1 MGQQARSGDSSRN
14 AVAARLVAVGGSTP
28 REYRLRAGKT
38 SVGYAKDNDIVLDAS
53 TVSRYHAV
61 IRRRLGGGYTLTD
74 LESTNGTF
82 VNGVRIKNPAGLKR
96 GDNVR
101 FGDVHFAFLA
111 RRRSIVREFRSIRL
125 FPLAL
130 LAAFLFVIGFGLV
143 RYRVWKAARL
153 GVTNGVPAS
162 PGSAASNSVAAQ
174 AGVSSATSG
183 PASDAKAPSAT
194 EPEWLA
200 LLNWYRRLCGLEPVS
215 EDPKLSAGD
224 QAHVRYLLANY
235 SEALRS
241 GATPGGE
248 MHEERDGSPGYT
260 PDGAQ
265 AGKQSDV
272 DFVYWHG
279 HQPAGLVNFAILDW
293 ISGAFHR
300 LPLLNPN
307 LRRVGYYDFCGGGI
321 CVAAM
326 NAIAGAEM
334 TGLRQAFPRPVQ
346 FPPADAAIDLRTFE
360 NEWPDPLT
368 ACPGFAA
375 PTGLPITLSLGSFV
389 PARLGRFS
397 VESASPDGATSKLEA
412 CGFDAV
418 TYVNPESYGQ
428 SAGRQVLAAN
438 GAVVVIPR
446 RPLTRGA
453 SYSVRMTVNGHEYDW
468 TFSVNK

>member
-1 MGQQARSGDSSRN
+1 MGPQPLSGDSSPGK
-14 AVAARLVAVGGSTP
+14 VPARLVAVGGSTP
-28 REYRLRAGKT
+28 REYRLRTGKT
-38 SVGYAKDNDIVLDAS
+38 SIGYAKDNDIVLDAS

-61 IRRRLGGGYTLTD
+61 IRCRIGGYTVTD

-82 VNGVRIKNPAGLKR
+82 VNGLRIKNPTGLKR
-96 GDNVR
+96 GDDVR
-101 FGDVHFAFLA
+101 FGDARFAFLA
-111 RRRSIVREFRSIRL
+111 RRRSIVGEFRSIRP

-130 LAAFLFVIGFGLV
+130 ITAFLFVVGFGVV

-153 GVTNGVPAS
+153 GVTNGVPAR
-162 PGSAASNSVAAQ
+162 PVSAESNSVAAQ
-174 AGVSSATSG
+174 SAASSATSG
-183 PASDAKAPSAT
+183 PSSGASAPSAT
-194 EPEWLA
+194 APEWLA
-200 LLNWYRRLCGLEPVS
+200 LLNWYRRLSGLEPVS
-215 EDPKLSAGD
+215 EDSKLSSGD

-235 SEALRS
+235 SEALRN
-241 GATPGGE
+241 GAMPGGE

-260 PDGAQ
+260 PDGAK

-326 NAIAGAEM
+326 NAMGGVDGAG
-334 TGLRQAFPRPVQ
+334 LPRSFPRPLQ

-368 ACPGFAA
+368 ACPGYAA
-375 PTGLPITLSLGSFV
+375 PTGLPITLTLGSFV
-389 PARLGRFS
+389 PAKLGRFS
-397 VESASPDGATSKLEA
+397 VESVSSDGATSKVEA
-412 CGFDAV
+412 CGFDAL

-428 SAGRQVLAAN
+428 SAGRGVLAAN
-438 GAVVVIPR
+438 GSVVVLPR

-453 SYSVRMTVNGHEYDW
+453 TYSVRMTVNGHEYDW

>member
-1 MGQQARSGDSSRN
+1 
-14 AVAARLVAVGGSTP
+14 VARLVAVGGSTP
-28 REYRLRAGKT
+28 REYQLRAGKT
-38 SVGYAKDNDIVLDAS
+38 SIGNAKDNDIVLEAA

-61 IRRRLGGGYTLTD
+61 IRRRIGGYTVTD

-82 VNGVRIKNPAGLKR
+82 VNGLRITNPTGLKR
-96 GDNVR
+96 GDDVR
-101 FGDVHFAFLA
+101 FGDARFAFLA
-111 RRRSIVREFRSIRL
+111 RRRSIVRELRSVRP

-130 LAAFLFVIGFGLV
+130 LTAFLFVVSFGVV

-153 GVTNGVPAS
+153 GVTNGVPAPAAS
-162 PGSAASNSVAAQ
+162 AERNSLAAQSAA
-174 AGVSSATSG
+174 SSATSG
-183 PASDAKAPSAT
+183 PSSSANAPSAT

-200 LLNWYRRLCGLEPVS
+200 LLNWYRRRSGLEPVS
-215 EDPKLSAGD
+215 EDPKLSSGD
-224 QAHVRYLLANY
+224 QAHVQYLLANY
-235 SEALRS
+235 SEALRN
-241 GATPGGE
+241 GAMPGGE

-260 PDGAQ
+260 PDGAK

-279 HQPAGLVNFAILDW
+279 HRPAGLVNFAILDW

-307 LRRVGYYDFCGGGI
+307 LHRVGYYDFCGGGI

-326 NAIAGAEM
+326 NAIGGVDGAG
-334 TGLRQAFPRPVQ
+334 LPRSFPRPLQ

-368 ACPGFAA
+368 ACPGYAA
-375 PTGLPITLSLGSFV
+375 PTGLPITLTLGSFV
-389 PARLGRFS
+389 PAKLGWFS
-397 VESASPDGATSKLEA
+397 VESVSSDSATSKVEA
-412 CGFDAV
+412 CGFDAL

-428 SAGRQVLAAN
+428 SAGRGVLAAN
-438 GAVVVIPR
+438 GSVVVIPR

-453 SYSVRMTVNGHEYDW
+453 TYSVRMTVNGHEYNW

>member
-1 MGQQARSGDSSRN
+1 MGQQPRSGDSSGGT
-14 AVAARLVAVGGSTP
+14 VAARLVAVGGSTP

-38 SVGYAKDNDIVLDAS
+38 SIGYAKDNDIVLDAS
-53 TVSRYHAV
+53 TVSRYHAM
-61 IRRRLGGGYTLTD
+61 IRRRLGAYTLTD

-82 VNGVRIKNPAGLKR
+82 VNGVRIQNPTRLKR
-96 GDNVR
+96 GDDVR
-101 FGDVHFAFLA
+101 FGDAHFAFLA
-111 RRRSIVREFRSIRL
+111 RRRSMVQELRSIRP
-125 FPLAL
+125 FPLVL
-130 LAAFLFVIGFGLV
+130 ITLVLFVLGFGAV

-153 GVTNGVPAS
+153 GVTNGIPVPHS
-162 PGSAASNSVAAQ
+162 SAASESVAPQ
-174 AGVSSATSG
+174 AVASSPAVGRSG
-183 PASDAKAPSAT
+183 GANAPSAT

-200 LLNWYRRLCGLEPVS
+200 LLNWYRRLSGLEPVS

-235 SEALRS
+235 SEALRN
-241 GATPGGE
+241 GAMPGGE

-260 PDGAQ
+260 PDGAK

-326 NAIAGAEM
+326 NAIGGVDGA
-334 TGLRQAFPRPVQ
+334 GLRQSFSRPLK
-346 FPPADAAIDLRTFE
+346 FPPANAAIDLRTFQ

-368 ACPGFAA
+368 ACPGYAA
-375 PTGLPITLSLGSFV
+375 PTGLPITLTLGSFV
-389 PARLGRFS
+389 PAKLGGFS
-397 VESASPDGATSKLEA
+397 VESVSPDGTRSKVEA
-412 CGFDAV
+412 CGFDP
-418 TYVNPESYGQ
+418 TSYVNPESYGQ
-428 SAGRQVLAAN
+428 STGRGVLAAN
-438 GAVVVIPR
+438 GSVVVIPR

-453 SYSVRMTVNGHEYDW
+453 SYSVRMIVNGHEYAW

>member
-1 MGQQARSGDSSRN
+1 MGRQPPSGYSSRGT
-14 AVAARLVAVGGSTP
+14 VAARLVALGGPTP

-38 SVGYAKDNDIVLDAS
+38 SIGYAKDNDIVLDGS

-61 IRRRLGGGYTLTD
+61 ITRRIGGYTLTD

-82 VNGVRIKNPAGLKR
+82 VNGLRIKNPTGLRR

-101 FGDVHFAFLA
+101 FGDAHFAFLA
-111 RRRSIVREFRSIRL
+111 RRRSVIRELRSIRP

-130 LAAFLFVIGFGLV
+130 ITLLLFLIGFGVV
-143 RYRVWKAARL
+143 RYRLGKGSRL
-153 GVTNGVPAS
+153 GVTSGVPVPS
-162 PGSAASNSVAAQ
+162 GSAASNSAEAPPAA
-174 AGVSSATSG
+174 ASANSESSGRGNA
-183 PASDAKAPSAT
+183 PAAT
-194 EPEWLA
+194 EPSEWLA
-200 LLNWYRRLCGLEPVS
+200 LLNWYRRLSGLELVS
-215 EDPKLSAGD
+215 EDSRLSAGD

-241 GATPGGE
+241 GAMPGGE

-260 PDGAQ
+260 PDGAK

-279 HQPAGLVNFAILDW
+279 HQPAGLLNFAILDW
-293 ISGAFHR
+293 VSGAFHR

-326 NAIAGAEM
+326 NAIAGADG
-334 TGLRQAFPRPVQ
+334 TGLRQSYPRPLK
-346 FPPADAAIDLRTFE
+346 FPPADAGIDLRTFE
-360 NEWPDPLT
+360 NEWPDPLS
-368 ACPGFAA
+368 ACPGYAA

-389 PARLGRFS
+389 PAKLERFS
-397 VESASPDGATSKLEA
+397 VESVSPDGTTSKVEA
-412 CGFDAV
+412 CGFDAA

-428 SAGRQVLAAN
+428 SAGRAVLAAN
-438 GAVVVIPR
+438 GSVVVIPR

-453 SYSVRMTVNGHEYDW
+453 TYSVRMTVNGREYDW
-468 TFSVNK
+468 SFSVNK

>member
-1 MGQQARSGDSSRN
+1 MGQQPPSGDSSPGTF
-14 AVAARLVAVGGSTP
+14 AARLVAVGGSTP

-38 SVGYAKDNDIVLDAS
+38 SIGYAKDNDIVLDAS

-61 IRRRLGGGYTLTD
+61 IQRRIGAYTVTD

-82 VNGVRIKNPAGLKR
+82 VNGLRIKNPIGLKR
-96 GDNVR
+96 GDDVR
-101 FGDVHFAFLA
+101 FGDARFAFLA
-111 RRRSIVREFRSIRL
+111 RRRSIIQEFRSIRP

-130 LAAFLFVIGFGLV
+130 VTVFLFAIGFGVV
-143 RYRVWKAARL
+143 RYRVWKAAKL
-153 GVTNGVPAS
+153 GVTNSVPAPPPS
-162 PGSAASNSVAAQ
+162 TASNSVGAQSAA
-174 AGVSSATSG
+174 SSASSESPSG
-183 PASDAKAPSAT
+183 GNAPSAT

-200 LLNWYRRLCGLEPVS
+200 LLNWYRKLSGLKPVS
-215 EDPKLSAGD
+215 EDSQLSAGD

-235 SEALRS
+235 SEALRN
-241 GATPGGE
+241 GAMPGGE
-248 MHEERDGSPGYT
+248 MHEERDGSPGYS
-260 PDGAQ
+260 PDGAK

-326 NAIAGAEM
+326 NAIGGADAG
-334 TGLRQAFPRPVQ
+334 GLRQSFPRPRK
-346 FPPADAAIDLRTFE
+346 FPPADAGIDLRTFE

-368 ACPGFAA
+368 ACPGYAA
-375 PTGLPITLSLGSFV
+375 PTGLPITLTLGSFV
-389 PARLGRFS
+389 PAKLERFS
-397 VESASPDGATSKLEA
+397 VKSVSPDGTTSKVEA
-412 CGFDAV
+412 CGFDAA

-428 SAGRQVLAAN
+428 SAGREVLAAN
-438 GAVVVIPR
+438 GSVVVIPR

-453 SYSVRMTVNGHEYDW
+453 TYSVRMTVNGHEYEW
-468 TFSVNK
+468 TFSVNM

>member
-1 MGQQARSGDSSRN
+1 MGQQPLSGDSSPGTF
-14 AVAARLVAVGGSTP
+14 AARLVAVGGSTP

-38 SVGYAKDNDIVLDAS
+38 SIGYAKDNDMVLDDS

-61 IRRRLGGGYTLTD
+61 IQRRIGGYTVTD

-82 VNGVRIKNPAGLKR
+82 VNGLRIKNPTGLKR
-96 GDNVR
+96 GDDVR
-101 FGDVHFAFLA
+101 FGDARFAFLA
-111 RRRSIVREFRSIRL
+111 RRRSTIQEFRAIRA

-130 LAAFLFVIGFGLV
+130 VTVFLFAIGFGVV
-143 RYRVWKAARL
+143 RYRVWKAAKL
-153 GVTNGVPAS
+153 GVTNGVPAPPAS
-162 PGSAASNSVAAQ
+162 TPSNSVGAQSAASSA
-174 AGVSSATSG
+174 SSESPSG
-183 PASDAKAPSAT
+183 GNASSAT

-200 LLNWYRRLCGLEPVS
+200 LLNWYRRLSGLKPVS
-215 EDPKLSAGD
+215 EDSQLSAGD

-235 SEALRS
+235 SEALRN
-241 GATPGGE
+241 GAMPGGE
-248 MHEERDGSPGYT
+248 MHEERDGSPGYS
-260 PDGAQ
+260 PDGAK

-326 NAIAGAEM
+326 NAIGGADAG
-334 TGLRQAFPRPVQ
+334 GLRQSFPRPLK
-346 FPPADAAIDLRTFE
+346 FPPADAGIDLRTFE

-368 ACPGFAA
+368 ACPGYAA
-375 PTGLPITLSLGSFV
+375 PTGLPITLTLGSFV
-389 PARLGRFS
+389 PAKLERFS
-397 VESASPDGATSKLEA
+397 VESVSPDGTTSKVEA
-412 CGFDAV
+412 CGFDAA

-428 SAGRQVLAAN
+428 SAGREVLAAN
-438 GAVVVIPR
+438 GSVVVIPR

-453 SYSVRMTVNGHEYDW
+453 TYSVRMTVNGHEYDW
-468 TFSVNK
+468 TFSVNM

>member
-1 MGQQARSGDSSRN
+1 MAQQPLSGDSSPGT
-14 AVAARLVAVGGSTP
+14 VAARLVAVGGSTP
-28 REYRLRAGKT
+28 HEYQLRAGKT
-38 SVGYAKDNDIVLDAS
+38 SIGYAKDNDIVLDAS

-61 IRRRLGGGYTLTD
+61 IRRRLGGYTLTD

-82 VNGVRIKNPAGLKR
+82 LNGVRIQKPTGLKR
-96 GDNVR
+96 GDDVR
-101 FGDVHFAFLA
+101 FGDAHFAFLA
-111 RRRSIVREFRSIRL
+111 RRRTIVQELRSMRP

-130 LAAFLFVIGFGLV
+130 ITVVLFVLGFGVV
-143 RYRVWKAARL
+143 RYGVRKHARL
-153 GVTNGVPAS
+153 GVTNGMPA
-162 PGSAASNSVAAQ
+162 PHPSAASDSVAAQ
-174 AGVSSATSG
+174 AVASSATSG
-183 PASDAKAPSAT
+183 PSAGANAPSEA

-200 LLNWYRRLCGLEPVS
+200 LLNWYRRLSGLEPVS

-235 SEALRS
+235 SEALRN
-241 GATPGGE
+241 GAFPGGE

-260 PDGAQ
+260 PDGAK

-326 NAIAGAEM
+326 NAIGGVDGA
-334 TGLRQAFPRPVQ
+334 GLRQSFPRPLK
-346 FPPADAAIDLRTFE
+346 FPPANAGIDLRTFE

-368 ACPGFAA
+368 ACPGYAA
-375 PTGLPITLSLGSFV
+375 PTGLPITLTLGSFV
-389 PARLGRFS
+389 PAKLGQFS
-397 VESASPDGATSKLEA
+397 VESVSPDGATSKVEA
-412 CGFDAV
+412 CGFDAA

-428 SAGRQVLAAN
+428 SAGRAVLSAN
-438 GAVVVIPR
+438 GSVVVIPR

-453 SYSVRMTVNGHEYDW
+453 TYSVRMTVNGHEFEW
-468 TFSVNK
+468 TFMVNN

>member
-1 MGQQARSGDSSRN
+1 MGQQPRSEDSSRGP
-14 AVAARLVAVGGSTP
+14 VAARLVAVGGSTP
-28 REYRLRAGKT
+28 REYRLHAGKT
-38 SVGYAKDNDIVLDAS
+38 SIGYAKDNDIVLDAS

-61 IRRRLGGGYTLTD
+61 LRRRIGGYTLTD

-82 VNGVRIKNPAGLKR
+82 VNGLRINNPTGLKR
-96 GDNVR
+96 GDDVR
-101 FGDVHFAFLA
+101 FGDVRFAFLTP
-111 RRRSIVREFRSIRL
+111 RRSIVREFRSIR
-125 FPLAL
+125 PLPLVL
-130 LAAFLFVIGFGLV
+130 LSVFLFAVGFGVV
-143 RYRVWKAARL
+143 RYRVWKTARL
-153 GVTNGVPAS
+153 RAANGAPA
-162 PGSAASNSVAAQ
+162 PPASAASNSVAVQSA
-174 AGVSSATSG
+174 ATSAPSG
-183 PASDAKAPSAT
+183 PPGGAKAPSAS

-200 LLNWYRRLCGLEPVS
+200 LLNWYRKLCGLEPVS
-215 EDPKLSAGD
+215 EDSKLSAGD
-224 QAHVRYLLANY
+224 QAHVRYLLTNY
-235 SEALRS
+235 SEALRD
-241 GATPGGE
+241 GAMPGGE

-260 PDGAQ
+260 PDGAR

-326 NAIAGAEM
+326 NAIGGADAS
-334 TGLRQAFPRPVQ
+334 GVRQSFPRPLQ
-346 FPPADAAIDLRTFE
+346 FPPADAGIDLRTFE

-375 PTGLPITLSLGSFV
+375 PTGLPITLTLGSFV
-389 PARLGRFS
+389 PAKLERFS
-397 VESASPDGATSKLEA
+397 LQSVSPDGATSKVEV
-412 CGFDAV
+412 CGFDAT

-428 SAGRQVLAAN
+428 SAGRQVLAAS
-438 GAVVVIPR
+438 GSVAVIPR

-453 SYSVRMTVNGHEYDW
+453 AYSVKMTVNGREYDW
-468 TFSVNK
+468 TFTVNE